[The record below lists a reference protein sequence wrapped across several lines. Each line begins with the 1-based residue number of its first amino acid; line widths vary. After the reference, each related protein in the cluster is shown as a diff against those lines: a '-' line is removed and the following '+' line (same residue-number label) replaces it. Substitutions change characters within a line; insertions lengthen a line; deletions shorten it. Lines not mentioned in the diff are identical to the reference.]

1 MIEKTVD
8 PQLVFVIGSLVTILL
23 GAISYGVYLTLGS
36 GSKDLR
42 DPIDEHAKM
51 HELGIAHG
59 HSTQRIKK

>member
-23 GAISYGVYLTLGS
+23 GAMSYGIYLTLGN
-36 GSKDLR
+36 GSKNLR

-59 HSTQRIKK
+59 HRKK